1 MTIKHDPLDN
11 EKTMMNLED
20 SLGDLP
26 TMRLDQSGIGRVDR

>member
-26 TMRLDQSGIGRVDR
+26 TMTMDQSGIGRVGR